1 MSSLEQ
7 LNMFTF
13 WWFML
18 KLLVFE
24 FFSGGGFVEGELSG
38 PIDEAYAMLRCAV
51 EDFKKAG
58 FDVSTTLDFRVAG
71 FNPPLKASHV
81 RVVYK
86 FDSGVLRELLSE
98 VDAAFLI
105 APETGG
111 VLYSLALET
120 VKSGVELFSPLP
132 SAIELTADKSKLL
145 QIAEKLGLNVPEHR
159 VLEVT
164 SSVDKIGKIAEN
176 MGYPV
181 VFKVLDGA
189 GSEGMSLVHR
199 REEIPLAIEKIR
211 SVSNCDMF
219 LLEKFVEGIDASVSL
234 VSNGKAAFPLSLNSQ
249 SMRMKSP
256 LEESKYEGGYV
267 PLRHT
272 LKDSAFEAAK
282 TLVENIEGLQGYVG
296 VDLILSEGK
305 VTILEVNPRL
315 TTSYLGLRMVFR
327 QNVAKII
334 SEAVTRNVL
343 PSKTNFDG
351 CAYFKKLEIPEN
363 IEINEEKIRKIARY
377 ENVAA
382 PPFPVKGKKN
392 AILVVH
398 SKNQELA
405 KLKMEKM
412 KRKIMKELTG
422 KESDVEQ

>member
-1 MSSLEQ
+1 M
-7 LNMFTF
+7 
-13 WWFML
+13 

-38 PIDEAYAMLRCAV
+38 LIDEAYAMLRCAV
-51 EDFKKAG
+51 EDFQKAG
-58 FDVSTTLDFRVAG
+58 FYVFTTLDHRIAE
-71 FNPPLKASHV
+71 FNPSLKANHV
-81 RVVYK
+81 RVVYNS
-86 FDSGVLRELLSE
+86 DSEVFRELLNE

-111 VLYSLALET
+111 VLCSLAVET

-145 QIAEKLGLNVPEHR
+145 EIAEKLGLNVPEHR
-159 VLEVT
+159 VLETT
-164 SSVDKIGKIAEN
+164 SSFDEVGKIASN

-189 GSEGMSLVHR
+189 GSEGMSLVR
-199 REEIPLAIEKIR
+199 RSEEIPLAMEKIR
-211 SVSNCDMF
+211 SVSNRGLF

-234 VSNGKAAFPLSLNSQ
+234 VSNGETAFPLSLNSQ

-267 PLRHT
+267 PLRHR

-296 VDLILSEGK
+296 VDLIISEDK

-315 TTSYLGLRMVFR
+315 TTSYLGLRRVLR

-334 SEAVTRNVL
+334 SEAVTRKVL
-343 PSKTNFDG
+343 PPKTNFDG

-363 IEINEEKIRKIARY
+363 IEIDEEKFRKIARY
-377 ENVAA
+377 QNLAA

-398 SKNQELA
+398 SKNEELA
-405 KLKMEKM
+405 KLEMEKM
-412 KRKIMKELTG
+412 KRKIIKELTG
-422 KESDVEQ
+422 KESEVEQ

>member
-1 MSSLEQ
+1 M
-7 LNMFTF
+7 
-13 WWFML
+13 

-24 FFSGGGFVEGELSG
+24 FFSGGGFVDGELSG
-38 PIDEAYAMLRCAV
+38 LIDEAYAMLRCAV
-51 EDFKKAG
+51 EDFQKAG
-58 FDVSTTLDFRVAG
+58 FDVFTTLDHRIAD
-71 FNPPLKASHV
+71 FNPPLRADHV
-81 RVVYK
+81 RVVYN
-86 FDSGVLRELLSE
+86 FDSDVFRELLSE

-111 VLYSLALET
+111 VLHSLAVET

-145 QIAEKLGLNVPEHR
+145 EIAEKLGLNVPEYR
-159 VLEVT
+159 VLETT
-164 SSVDKIGKIAEN
+164 SSIDEIGKIVGN

-189 GSEGMSLVHR
+189 GSEGMSLVSR
-199 REEIPLAIEKIR
+199 SEEIPLAIEKIR
-211 SVSNCDMF
+211 SVSNRDMF

-234 VSNGKAAFPLSLNSQ
+234 VSNGETAFPLSLNSQ

-267 PLRHT
+267 PLRHR

-296 VDLILSEGK
+296 VDLIIPEDE

-315 TTSYLGLRMVFR
+315 TTSYLGLRRVLR

-334 SEAVTRNVL
+334 SEAVTRKVL
-343 PSKTNFDG
+343 PSKTSFDG

-363 IEINEEKIRKIARY
+363 IEIDEEKFRKIARY
-377 ENVAA
+377 QNLAA

-398 SKNQELA
+398 SKNEELA
-405 KLKMEKM
+405 KLEMEKM
-412 KRKIMKELTG
+412 KRKIIKELTG
-422 KESDVEQ
+422 KESELEQ